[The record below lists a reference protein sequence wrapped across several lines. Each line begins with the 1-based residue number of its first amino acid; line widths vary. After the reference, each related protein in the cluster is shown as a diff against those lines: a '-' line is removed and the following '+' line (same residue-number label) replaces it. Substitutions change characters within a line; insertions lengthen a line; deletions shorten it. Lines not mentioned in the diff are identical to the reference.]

1 MTTGVSRIEDFIWRR
16 IGDEIVVI
24 TEDGLSL
31 HVLNKTAAYIW
42 ELCDGKNDLDE
53 IVRSICERFEVSAE
67 DARADVNDVMNQ
79 LEGLGLIKL
88 TEVA

>member
-1 MTTGVSRIEDFIWRR
+1 VTTGVSRIEDFIWRR